1 MEKSLEQV
9 SQTLREKIKT
19 PVTYTEFAKN
29 PLTAMLFIAIFSLG
43 GFVWSMRKDCKQTEA
58 KLDQVQNELKGA
70 LVSIA
75 ELKSAN
81 AYLTAQ
87 LEALQSK

>member
-1 MEKSLEQV
+1 MEQV
-9 SQTLREKIKT
+9 TQTLREKIKA

-29 PLTAMLFIAIFSLG
+29 PLTAMLFIAIFALG
-43 GFVWSMRKDCKQTEA
+43 TFVWSMHKDCKATEA

-87 LEALQSK
+87 LEVLKSK